1 MTAKD
6 QGRGTWRLY
15 APSMSTVTDARMG
28 LEMDLRNAFEGDEFR
43 VFYQPQVDL
52 SSGAVVGAE
61 ALVRWQHPTQGLLG
75 PVQFI
80 PLAEDLGLVRLIDR
94 WVLRAACAQV
104 QAWRVAG
111 LPPLRISVNLSGAE
125 LGHHGLATNI
135 LRAIDDYDIP
145 AAQLEL
151 EVTETIALHEGAET
165 QLVLQQLRDHGVGV
179 AIDDTGHSTLARLG
193 SFPFDVLK
201 IDKSFIDPIGSA
213 RSDAPLVLAIIA
225 MAHSLNLDVV
235 AEGVERVEQLWY
247 LRDHGCDRAQGY
259 LLGRPVP
266 ASQLERVVGRIQGS

>member
-1 MTAKD
+1 
-6 QGRGTWRLY
+6 
-15 APSMSTVTDARMG
+15 MSTVTDARMG
-28 LEMDLRNAFEGDEFR
+28 LEADLRNAFEGDEFR

-80 PLAEDLGLVRLIDR
+80 PLAEDLGLVRLFDR

-151 EVTETIALHEGAET
+151 EVTETIALHEGAEI

-179 AIDDTGHSTLARLG
+179 AIDDFGTGHSTLARLG

-266 ASQLERVVGRIQGS
+266 ASQLERVMGRIQGS